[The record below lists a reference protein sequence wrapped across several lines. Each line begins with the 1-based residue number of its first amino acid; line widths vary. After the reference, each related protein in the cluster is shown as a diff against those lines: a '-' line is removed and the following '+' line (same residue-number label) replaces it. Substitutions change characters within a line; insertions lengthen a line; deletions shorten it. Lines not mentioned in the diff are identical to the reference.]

1 MEWPLH
7 SWAAL
12 AALATLLGVRHGF
25 DADHLVT
32 IDGLARCNA
41 GASPRLARWCGA
53 LFSLGHG
60 AVVLAVAVGA
70 GLAATR
76 WEVPGWAERT
86 GAWISI
92 GFLVA
97 LGFVNLAA
105 VARTPREEV
114 VRPAGVKGEFVMRFV
129 RARGP
134 WTIGLVGAL
143 FAVSFDT
150 LSQAAL
156 FAVVA
161 SELGG
166 VAPAVALAACFVA
179 GMLAADGLNGA
190 WIAVLIRRADRT
202 ARVASR
208 VFGSAIGALCL
219 GLAAVGLGR
228 LASDRIDGWLSGREL
243 QAGAAVIIIVAAG
256 YAIAVRWPRSGRA
269 GAG

>member
-1 MEWPLH
+1 MDLPLH

-41 GASPRLARWCGA
+41 GDSPRLARWCGA
-53 LFSLGHG
+53 LFSVGHG

-70 GLAATR
+70 GLAANR

-97 LGFVNLAA
+97 LGLANLVA
-105 VARTPREEV
+105 VARTPRDEV
-114 VRPAGVKGEFVMRFV
+114 VRPAGVKGAFVTRFV

-134 WTIGLVGAL
+134 WTVGLVGAL
-143 FAVSFDT
+143 FAISFDT

-161 SELGG
+161 SERGG
-166 VAPAVALAACFVA
+166 VAPAASLAMCFVA

-190 WIAVLIRRADRT
+190 WISMLIRRADRT

-208 VFGSAIGALCL
+208 VFGAAIAALSL
-219 GLAAVGLGR
+219 GLAAIGLGR
-228 LASDRIDGWLSGREL
+228 MASGGIDGWLNDREL
-243 QAGAAVIIIVAAG
+243 PAGIAVIMILAVS
-256 YAIAVRWPRSGRA
+256 YAIAVRWPRAGRA